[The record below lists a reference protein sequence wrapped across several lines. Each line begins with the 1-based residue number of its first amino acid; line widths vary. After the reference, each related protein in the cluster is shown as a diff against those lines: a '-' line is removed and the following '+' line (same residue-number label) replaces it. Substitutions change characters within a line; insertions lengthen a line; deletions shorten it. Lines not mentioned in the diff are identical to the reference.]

1 MKNLL
6 LTSVLS
12 FLLFAPAISEE
23 GPAPIKLTENLYVA
37 TGMWCNATFFV
48 AEDQVYVFDC
58 GWDLAQ
64 GEMLDAQI
72 KQVTDKKVKT
82 LVYTHFHRD
91 HAFGAFALPPNIE
104 IIAQENLVANLK
116 KEEESLMNHRDV
128 ELPGKIKDL
137 EKKLAEMNSGDSAYS
152 KITQELQSIKNEL
165 TEEKRIIVR
174 YPTITFKDTFEI
186 KTKSEVI
193 RLIYPGNAHT
203 NDNCVVEF
211 QNANTIYLGDILFS
225 NCYPNIGWDAG
236 ADLENWKKLLAGY
249 ANREFSHYIPGH
261 CEMAS
266 SGDLLLLAAYLT
278 DMQIAVGEK
287 MKEGKT
293 LDEIKSTME
302 KLDKYSHF
310 GLDFLW
316 YQNIEA
322 FYGLLNQKQ

>member
-6 LTSVLS
+6 YTLLLS
-12 FLLFAPAISEE
+12 FLLFPGAISQER
-23 GPAPIKLTENLYVA
+23 PAPIKITDNIYVA
-37 TGMWCNATFFV
+37 TGLWCNATFFI

-58 GWDLAQ
+58 GWNIAQ
-64 GEMLDAQI
+64 GEMLTSQI

-91 HAFGAFALPPNIE
+91 HTFGASALPPDIE
-104 IIAQENLVANLK
+104 IIAQEYLAANLK
-116 KEEESLMNHRDV
+116 KEEESFINYRDV
-128 ELPGKIKDL
+128 ELPGKINDL
-137 EKKLAEMNSGDSAYS
+137 EKKKNEMNSGDSAYA
-152 KITQELQSIKNEL
+152 KITQELQNLKNEQ

-174 YPTITFKDTFEI
+174 YPTITFKDTLEI

-193 RLIYPGNAHT
+193 KLIYPGNAHT
-203 NDNCVVEF
+203 YDNCVVEF

-225 NCYPNIGWDAG
+225 NCYPNIRWDEG
-236 ADLENWKKLLAGY
+236 AELENWKKLLIGY

-266 SGDLLLLAAYLT
+266 SADLLLLAAYLT
-278 DMQIAVGEK
+278 DMQEAVAEK

-293 LDEIKSTME
+293 LDEIKSTMVKLE
-302 KLDKYSHF
+302 KYRHF

-316 YQNIEA
+316 PQNIEA
-322 FYGLLNQKQ
+322 FYGLLNQK